1 MGRFSTIGADSP
13 QASVA
18 ARWRAVGDGG
28 DRFGLALGAASG
40 FPVAPEMIVLARDL
54 SGHYADLLDGAP
66 DGAFDEPGV
75 RLRGCLERGCTAG
88 ELFELQAALEV
99 VLLAEVVEIDA
110 DAFGLL
116 QARMASHEALRSGER
131 AIVLAGVSRPAADE
145 TVVEPLVAAQL
156 GPTLSARECA
166 VLSLLG
172 EGLRN
177 GEIAAQLI
185 LSPETVRTY
194 AQRAMDKL
202 GATTRT
208 QAVVM
213 AIRRGEIG

>member
-1 MGRFSTIGADSP
+1 MGRSSTIGADSP

-18 ARWRAVGDGG
+18 ARWRAIGDGG
-28 DRFGLALGAASG
+28 DRLSLALGAASG
-40 FPVAPEMIVLARDL
+40 VAVAPEMIVLAREL
-54 SGHYADLLDGAP
+54 SGHYADLLDGASV
-66 DGAFDEPGV
+66 GASAEPGV
-75 RLRGCLERGCTAG
+75 RLRGCMERGYTAG

-131 AIVLAGVSRPAADE
+131 AIVLAGVSRPATHEAI
-145 TVVEPLVAAQL
+145 VEPLVGL
-156 GPTLSARECA
+156 RPGPALSARECA

-213 AIRRGEIG
+213 AIRLGEIH